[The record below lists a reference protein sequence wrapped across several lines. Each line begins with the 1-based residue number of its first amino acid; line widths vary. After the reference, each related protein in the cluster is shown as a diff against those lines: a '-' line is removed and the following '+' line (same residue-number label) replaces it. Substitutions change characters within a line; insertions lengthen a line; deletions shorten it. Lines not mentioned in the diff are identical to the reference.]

1 MFFLNYMKLY
11 QSIASLLTASIA
23 LSLMCGAC
31 NSDTNHNEITAE
43 ERKQAIDATLEWGRL
58 APFPSSAWEFTI
70 EVEGGFFTRT
80 FRSHFK
86 APKRDIDNWIKQSP
100 GLMDV
105 EPSYADGKRTYII
118 KPGGGANRAEVT
130 IGDDDAVEIY
140 ASWS

>member
-1 MFFLNYMKLY
+1 MKTY

-23 LSLMCGAC
+23 VSLTCAAC
-31 NSDTNHNEITAE
+31 ISDSRRSEITAE

-58 APFPSSAWEFTI
+58 APFPSSAREFTI
-70 EVEGGFFTRT
+70 KVEGGFFTRT

-86 APKRDIDNWIKQSP
+86 APKGDIEIWIKQSP
-100 GLMDV
+100 GLIDA
-105 EPSYADGKRTYII
+105 ESSYADGKRKYII